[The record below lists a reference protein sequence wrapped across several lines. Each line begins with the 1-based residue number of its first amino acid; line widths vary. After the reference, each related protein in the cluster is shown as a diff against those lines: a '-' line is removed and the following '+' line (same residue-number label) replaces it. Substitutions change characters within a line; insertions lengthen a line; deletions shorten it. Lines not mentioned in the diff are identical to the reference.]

1 MKMLKT
7 WSYIHFVQAQ
17 GSSIPCSTAE
27 PEPEPLNKVG
37 AAMKEVETSA
47 KNWWIVSRVKGNF

>member
-1 MKMLKT
+1 M
-7 WSYIHFVQAQ
+7 QAQ